1 MLNSPNAANALDSRG
16 NARAAANAMIRVS
29 ALTKQIGRQQI
40 LRGVDLDVE
49 TGQTLVIIGRSGS
62 GKSVLLKH
70 LIGLMTPTSGEV
82 WIEGRQIVGLR
93 EREMLP
99 IRKRVGMMFQSGA
112 LFDSMTVFENVAF
125 PLREAGE
132 GDQAVIREKVAEALD
147 LVELTGHEEKMPVNI
162 SGGMKKRVAL
172 ARVIINR
179 PTCILYDE
187 PTAGLDPIVSDS
199 IDHLIR
205 RLQKRFGVTSIVVTH
220 DMKSATYIA
229 DKIAYIHEGVIY
241 FCGTPAE
248 LTGSKDPLIQDFIN
262 GRSGETD

>member
-1 MLNSPNAANALDSRG
+1 MQTAAPPATTR
-16 NARAAANAMIRVS
+16 AMISVS
-29 ALTKQIGRQQI
+29 GLTKQIGTQQI
-40 LRGVDLDVE
+40 LRGIDLEVA
-49 TGQTLVIIGRSGS
+49 TGETLVLIGRSGS

-82 WIEGRQIVGLR
+82 RIEGQQIVGLR
-93 EREMLP
+93 ERELLP

-112 LFDSMTVFENVAF
+112 LFDSMTVFDNVAF

-132 GDQAVIREKVAEALD
+132 RDADTIRGKVAEALD
-147 LVELTGHEEKMPVNI
+147 VVELTGHEEKMPVNL

-172 ARVIINR
+172 ARVLINR
-179 PTCILYDE
+179 PACVLYDE

-229 DKIAYIHEGVIY
+229 DKIAYIHEGLIY
-241 FCGTPAE
+241 FYGTPTE
-248 LTGSKDPLIQDFIN
+248 LTAAKDPLIQDFVV

>member
-1 MLNSPNAANALDSRG
+1 MRKPSANS
-16 NARAAANAMIRVS
+16 MIFVS
-29 ALTKQIGRQQI
+29 NLTKQIGAQQI
-40 LRGVDLDVE
+40 LRGIDLEVSAGE
-49 TGQTLVIIGRSGS
+49 TLVLIGRSGS

-82 WIEGRQIVGLR
+82 WIEGRQIIGLK
-93 EREMLP
+93 ERELLP

-112 LFDSMTVFENVAF
+112 LFDSMTVYDNVAF

-132 GDQAVIREKVAEALD
+132 CDATAIREKVTEALD
-147 LVELTGHEEKMPVNI
+147 LVELTGHEQKMPVNI

-179 PTCILYDE
+179 PACVLYDE

-220 DMKSATYIA
+220 DMKSATFIA
-229 DKIAYIHEGVIY
+229 DKIAYIHEGLIY
-241 FCGTPAE
+241 FSGSPAE
-248 LTGSKDPLIQDFIN
+248 LLASQDPLIQDFIH

>member
-1 MLNSPNAANALDSRG
+1 MKKPSENS
-16 NARAAANAMIRVS
+16 MIFVS
-29 ALTKQIGRQQI
+29 GLTKQFGDQMV
-40 LRGVDLDVE
+40 LRGIDFEVSSGE
-49 TGQTLVIIGRSGS
+49 TLVLIGRSGS

-70 LIGLMTPTSGEV
+70 LIGLMTPSSGEV
-82 WIEGRQIVGLR
+82 WIEGRQIIGLK
-93 EREMLP
+93 ERELLP

-112 LFDSMTVFENVAF
+112 LFDSMTVYENVAF

-132 GDQAVIREKVAEALD
+132 SDAKVIREKVAEALD
-147 LVELTGHEEKMPVNI
+147 VVELTGHEDKMPVNI

-179 PTCILYDE
+179 PACVLYDE

-229 DKIAYIHEGVIY
+229 DKIAYIHEGLIY
-241 FCGTPAE
+241 FTGNPKE
-248 LTGSKDPLIQDFIN
+248 LVASKDPLIQDFIH

>member
-1 MLNSPNAANALDSRG
+1 MDKPSPNS
-16 NARAAANAMIRVS
+16 MIFVS
-29 ALTKQIGRQQI
+29 NLTKQIGTQQI
-40 LRGVDLDVE
+40 LRGIDLEVSSGE
-49 TGQTLVIIGRSGS
+49 TLVLIGRSGS

-70 LIGLMTPTSGEV
+70 LIGLMTPTSGQV
-82 WIEGRQIVGLR
+82 WIEGRQIIGLK
-93 EREMLP
+93 ERELLP

-112 LFDSMTVFENVAF
+112 LFDSMTVYDNVAF

-132 GDQAVIREKVAEALD
+132 SADAIRQKVTEALD
-147 LVELTGHEEKMPVNI
+147 LVELTGHEQKMPVNI

-179 PTCILYDE
+179 PACVLYDE

-229 DKIAYIHEGVIY
+229 DKIAYIHEGLIY
-241 FCGTPAE
+241 FSGTPAE
-248 LTGSKDPLIQDFIN
+248 LVSSKDPLIQDFIN